1 VRTYFEESGLW
12 RPLREGEKGTLVATD
27 GLRQKMIEWAKLSG
41 DTELV
46 KQLERGSRVLSAML
60 QKQRASGFVS
70 SAILVSGA
78 LWQPAGK
85 VQVRAWTVPYKFI
98 AI

>member
-1 VRTYFEESGLW
+1 
-12 RPLREGEKGTLVATD
+12 
-27 GLRQKMIEWAKLSG
+27 
-41 DTELV
+41 
-46 KQLERGSRVLSAML
+46 VLSAML

-70 SAILVSGA
+70 SGAMVSGA